1 MWRALLQMPPGKA
14 AAAGHI
20 HASGSGVSLHLSQLG
35 EGGEQGGILKPE
47 LCQAG
52 TGEARGTGGRGEL
65 GDAQHHF
72 TSFSIKQALWQWD
85 KEVKEHGDHIPKW
98 IIVCRR
104 IKWRL
109 SPA

>member
-1 MWRALLQMPPGKA
+1 MQRALLQMPPGKA

-20 HASGSGVSLHLSQLG
+20 HASGSGDSLHLSQLG

-52 TGEARGTGGRGEL
+52 MGEARGTGGRGEL

-72 TSFSIKQALWQWD
+72 TSFSIKQAPWQWD
-85 KEVKEHGDHIPKW
+85 
-98 IIVCRR
+98 
-104 IKWRL
+104 
-109 SPA
+109 